1 MSREIKF
8 RAWVENEHIE
18 NGPYPFMNHHIE
30 FMGGLINDI
39 FATSGKEPLNSL
51 HNKITYMQYTGLK
64 NAKGKEIYE
73 GDIVE
78 FKSMSKTERHFVEY
92 SDYGEWCVGMY
103 RLPMRFQSCEVIGN
117 IYEHSHLLEVQ
128 HD

>member
-8 RAWVENEHIE
+8 RARNKINKELTSDPIIDGE
-18 NGPYPFMNHHIE
+18 NGKMMAFSVLDAQFVRHYRDDEVEI
-30 FMGGLINDI
+30 
-39 FATSGKEPLNSL
+39 
-51 HNKITYMQYTGLK
+51 MQYTGLK
-64 NAKGKEIYE
+64 DKNGKEIYE

-78 FKSMSKTERHFVEY
+78 FKSMSKTERHYVEY

-103 RLPMRFQSCEVIGN
+103 RLPMKFQSCEVIGN